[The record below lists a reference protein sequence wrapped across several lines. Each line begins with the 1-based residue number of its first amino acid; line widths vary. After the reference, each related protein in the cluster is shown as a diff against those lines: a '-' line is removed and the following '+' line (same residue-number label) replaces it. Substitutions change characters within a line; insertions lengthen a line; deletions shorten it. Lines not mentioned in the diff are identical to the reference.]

1 MTTILGI
8 LAVLGF
14 ISALG
19 AAWDLLGKRRRR
31 PLTPSDADRT
41 RAQAT
46 VDYYAKVW
54 DSTSQ

>member
-19 AAWDLLGKRRRR
+19 AAWDLLGK
-31 PLTPSDADRT
+31 LAPSDADRT
-41 RAQAT
+41 RAQGT